1 MHRRPLILLTTLLTF
16 PLAARPEDARGTAVA
31 DEAEEAMKGRIDAIE
46 EQYNETKND
55 VAAAKKLKVS
65 GYAQGRYTS
74 SQTTNVTAL
83 DSKGAPIPVTKD
95 EGFNV
100 RRGRL
105 KATYDASWSEY
116 VLETDVA
123 PTGVSLKE
131 AAVALKLPFLD
142 MAVTGGQFKW
152 PFGYENQQSSADR
165 ELPETSRVTS
175 AFLPG
180 EYDRGV
186 KLSGRYAFANFKV
199 GVFNGNGT
207 GYKGYKLG
215 SDANVTVAPSGLDN
229 DSEKDVVGRVGVD
242 LGFFSAGVSGWAGR
256 TYRPSFTN
264 AAGFQAGKYYDRNRV
279 GVDAQLYLDLVPVGG
294 TAVKAEFITGKTP
307 YASGIEQLD
316 VTARG
321 YYVLVTQFVGPK
333 LELAARYDMYRPNT
347 DLADGVDAKTN
358 NALARNR
365 VDTIG
370 FGAVYYFDEAFKL
383 SAMYEIPKTSLP
395 DSGGNEPRDNLF
407 TLQIQ
412 ARF

>member
-1 MHRRPLILLTTLLTF
+1 MHMRWLIALTALLTF
-16 PLAARPEDARGTAVA
+16 PLAGRAEDARGTPAA
-31 DEAEEAMKGRIDAIE
+31 DEVQESIKGRIDAIE

-65 GYAQGRYTS
+65 GYAQGRYLS
-74 SQTTNVTAL
+74 GQTTNVSAV
-83 DSKGAPIPVTKD
+83 DSKGAPTPATSA
-95 EGFNV
+95 EGFTV

-116 VLETDVA
+116 VLETDVV

-152 PFGYENQQSSADR
+152 PFGYENQQSSAER

-199 GVFNGNGT
+199 GLFNGSGT

-215 SDANVTVAPSGLDN
+215 SDANVTVTPSGLDN
-229 DSEKDVVGRVGVD
+229 DSEKDVVGRLGVD

-256 TYRPSFTN
+256 TFRPGFTN
-264 AAGFQAGKYYDRNRV
+264 KAGYQAGKYYDRDRV

-294 TAVKAEFITGKTP
+294 TALKAEFITGKTP
-307 YASGIEQLD
+307 YVSGIEQLD

-321 YYVLVTQFVGPK
+321 YYVLLTQFVGPK
-333 LELAARYDMYRPNT
+333 LELAARYDMYRPN
-347 DLADGVDAKTN
+347 ADVADAVDAKTN
-358 NALARNR
+358 NPLATNR
-365 VDTIG
+365 IDTIG
-370 FGAVYYFDEAFKL
+370 FGAVYYFDEAFKV
-383 SAMYEIPKTSLP
+383 SAMYEIPKTALP
-395 DSGGNEPRDNLF
+395 SSGGNEPKDNLF
-407 TLQIQ
+407 TLQVQ